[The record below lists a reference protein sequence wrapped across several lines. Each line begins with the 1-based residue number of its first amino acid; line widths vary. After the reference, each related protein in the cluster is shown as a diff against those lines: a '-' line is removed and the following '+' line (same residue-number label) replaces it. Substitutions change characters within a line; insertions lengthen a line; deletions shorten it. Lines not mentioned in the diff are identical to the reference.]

1 MRERTISSTRRRAGP
16 LLWLLVAAAVTAA
29 PRSAPTSLES
39 TENAA
44 RTLAVTDDAGSRQ
57 APFAGFTAYESVKK
71 DWTVVTFY
79 LMFREAAD
87 GEARRR
93 DTYWAARRVTG
104 SDARA
109 TRVRPE
115 TAWASSDKCP
125 ALDAAIRSMGDVVAD
140 RLELGVPGEGE
151 PSELEADPTH
161 YRLWTEQGRF
171 RGTAFAASLSVSSV
185 AESPLAA
192 WVQTTS
198 AALESC
204 WTGTAPAGATV
215 PSR

>member
-1 MRERTISSTRRRAGP
+1 MDERTVRWTRRRAVP
-16 LLWLLVAAAVTAA
+16 LLWLLAAATASAA
-29 PRSAPTSLES
+29 PKPPSSSLES
-39 TENAA
+39 TESGA
-44 RTLAVTDDAGSRQ
+44 RALAVTDDSGSRQ
-57 APFAGFTAYESVKK
+57 TPFAGFTAFESIKK

-93 DTYWAARRVTG
+93 ETYWAARRVTG

-109 TRVRPE
+109 ARVHPE
-115 TAWASSDKCP
+115 TTWASSEKCP

-151 PSELEADPTH
+151 PSEVEADPTH

-185 AESPLAA
+185 AESPVAV
-192 WVQTTS
+192 WVQSSS
-198 AALESC
+198 ATLESC

-215 PSR
+215 PSP